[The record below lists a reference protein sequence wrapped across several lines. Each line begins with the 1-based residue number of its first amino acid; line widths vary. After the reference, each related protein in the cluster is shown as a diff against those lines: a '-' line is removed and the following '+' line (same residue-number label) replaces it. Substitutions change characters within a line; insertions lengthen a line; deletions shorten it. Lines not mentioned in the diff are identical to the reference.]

1 MQLSEEWL
9 DFLNN
14 LDKKGPVALHAF
26 PKHFKNWSKA
36 EKLLGEIIRQG
47 LVDLDEYMTKLVIT
61 KKGRAL
67 VNNRSE

>member
-26 PKHFKNWSKA
+26 PEHFKNRSKA